1 MDGNLK
7 RQVRGRIIRRARPKL
22 SDMISHC
29 SIQLDS
35 TGYGH
40 LWICYYVK
48 VYTVETDERSLTWRL
63 SDEATSQKTI
73 NSKNPR
79 LATTKSASSAYLWSP
94 RASTEVFPQRRMFT
108 LPIWNQCY
116 HPGTKPTAF

>member
-1 MDGNLK
+1 MDVNLK
-7 RQVRGRIIRRARPKL
+7 RWVRGRIVRRARPKL
-22 SDMISHC
+22 SDMISHYD
-29 SIQLDS
+29 IQLAS
-35 TGYGH
+35 TEYGP

-108 LPIWNQCY
+108 LPIWDQCY
-116 HPGTKPTAF
+116 HPGTKLKAF